1 MSKEISIKVSF
12 FKKKL
17 NYYGVDAAEQRGKKI
32 NAVCTGVNKGET
44 VEWKGGKHA
53 FFIDFAQSSPF
64 EKTNY
69 HSKKETNTIKETVK
83 DDLKDGIYKYSIT
96 VYKEKGGKRWTD
108 DPVLIVPPV
117 T

>member
-1 MSKEISIKVSF
+1 MSEEISIKVSF

-17 NYYGVDAAEQRGKKI
+17 NYYGVDAAGKKI
-32 NAVCTGVNKGET
+32 NAVCVGVSKGDS
-44 VEWKGGKHA
+44 VEWNGGKYA

-69 HSKKETNTIKETVK
+69 HSKKEKNTIVATVK
-83 DDLKDGIYKYSIT
+83 DDVQDGIYKYSIT

-117 T
+117 R